1 MHACLFKILK
11 KQPNGAAW
19 KKDSLKAYDKKS
31 IFYYLFIYLF
41 VYSFYLFRFY
51 FKLTKWNSYKN
62 SEAMYSLTFQK
73 YWNLIEVNY
82 LYNNKNKLYIIIY
95 ILSEADLGLLQHPRW
110 SA

>member
-1 MHACLFKILK
+1 MHACLFNILK

-19 KKDSLKAYDKKS
+19 KKDSLKAHDKKVS
-31 IFYYLFIYLF
+31 FIIYLFIYL
-41 VYSFYLFRFY
+41 FYLFRFY

-73 YWNLIEVNY
+73 YWNLIKVNY
-82 LYNNKNKLYIIIY
+82 LYNNKNKLNIIIY
-95 ILSEADLGLLQHPRW
+95 ILSEADLGLPQHPRW